1 MGEKKDGAK
10 QEPAVIPI
18 DATRILRSDPLGLC
32 RSSSTSNH
40 AQQFSAER
48 GSGHDGA

>member
-10 QEPAVIPI
+10 QEPAIIPI
-18 DATRILRSDPLGLC
+18 DATRILRSDPLGLR

-40 AQQFSAER
+40 RAAILSQR
-48 GSGHDGA
+48 GSGHDSA